1 MIQAPLLLWFR
12 SCTVEN
18 IAFVVITVVLVIFTM
33 QGSGSSAG
41 GGEEEEGERGGG
53 SEGTGCSS
61 QEREGS
67 PEETTTQGAQVA
79 PHHGQGTVPPLTVPV
94 SFLLLVFLLILLEL

>member
-1 MIQAPLLLWFR
+1 MIQAPLLLWFH
-12 SCTVEN
+12 SCTVGN

-33 QGSGSSAG
+33 QGSGSSTG

-53 SEGTGCSS
+53 SEGTGSSS

-67 PEETTTQGAQVA
+67 PEETTTQGAQVT
-79 PHHGQGTVPPLTVPV
+79 PYHGQGPVYLSTVPF
-94 SFLLLVFLLILLEL
+94 SFLLLVFLLIFLEL